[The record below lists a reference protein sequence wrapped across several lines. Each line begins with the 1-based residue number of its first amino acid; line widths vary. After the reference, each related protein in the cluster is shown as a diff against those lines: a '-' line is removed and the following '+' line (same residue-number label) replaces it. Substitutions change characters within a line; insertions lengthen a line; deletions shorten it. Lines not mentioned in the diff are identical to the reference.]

1 MSNIVTFILLLIGAA
16 ITASG
21 QILMK
26 RGSQVLQQILVWPES
41 FNLPQ
46 LIKNF
51 FTIIFQPNVFLA
63 FTLYFLGSFLWLKIL
78 TRGEVGSLYPI
89 LIGLTILITS
99 IVSFLLFKESFTVL
113 KILGII
119 FVVIGIILIFIKQ

>member
-1 MSNIVTFILLLIGAA
+1 MNLITFLLLLLGAA

-26 RGSQVLQQILVWPES
+26 RGSQILQQVLIWPES
-41 FNLPQ
+41 FNVIR

-63 FTLYFLGSFLWLKIL
+63 FMLYFLGSFLWLKIL
-78 TRGEVGSLYPI
+78 TRGDLGYLYPI

-99 IVSFLLFKESFTVL
+99 LVSYFLFKENFTIL

-119 FVVIGIILIFIKQ
+119 FLVFGIVLIFSKQ